1 MSQIQE
7 RYLKNFNAHAKGY
20 MWKRLGE
27 LLDMSQTLQKNGIAD
42 ESDKFETLG
51 MNEDEWLPTLHLYFS
66 DDLTV
71 A

>member
-7 RYLKNFNAHAKGY
+7 RYLKQYNAHAKGY
-20 MWKRLGE
+20 MWKRLGT
-27 LLDMSQTLQKNGIAD
+27 LLDMSATLDKNGIPD
-42 ESDKFETLG
+42 ESDQFEMVGLS
-51 MNEDEWLPTLHLYFS
+51 EDEWLPVLHLYFS